1 MPRILVWGINTLS
14 TLRCSISNKFL
25 VILLFDL
32 MVFNG
37 MHLWNG
43 IFSTYNTHRFLVYTI
58 LWFLSPYLVSEV
70 TADAW
75 SRRPTCPGLWSASAK
90 TVFSRASFPT
100 TPLDCSGATRLLLF
114 GQLWS
119 PRVSL
124 RCFSKGLPFMNRA
137 PRILAPGSSLV
148 YFTLDLITLCLF
160 TRVSDCE

>member
-90 TVFSRASFPT
+90 TVFSHDP
-100 TPLDCSGATRLLLF
+100 SGLLF